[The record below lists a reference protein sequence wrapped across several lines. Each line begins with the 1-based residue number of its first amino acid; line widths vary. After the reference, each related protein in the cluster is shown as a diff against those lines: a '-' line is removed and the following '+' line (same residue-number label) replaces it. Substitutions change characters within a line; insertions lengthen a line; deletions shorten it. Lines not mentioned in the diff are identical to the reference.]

1 VALKPIT
8 EVVSSMSFR
17 ARLTVFFVVIV
28 VIPMTLMGVLGFELI
43 DSAGQSKADARAAGI
58 AGTARSVYESDS
70 HEASLEART
79 VARSLAYTPVSQLS
93 SRVDAMLAST
103 GLARIVVHV
112 GQSRTI
118 TAGSDAAIAPGIAAV
133 RSSGGDSGRTF
144 VVSEVTASQYA
155 DQLAGTDTVLVVR
168 SGGATIG
175 TSDGRASHLSLPAGV
190 GAVSIGSEKYRF
202 ITQRLSGFDGS
213 HVDVSVLSALG
224 ATSASVRNERLLAG
238 GLIGA
243 LLLLAFCF
251 TQLMAH
257 FTQSQVSHFLK
268 AARRLGSGD
277 FSEPVQTVGHDEF
290 AALGQEFNSM
300 SRQLQTRM
308 DELEQER
315 ARFRAAVRRIG
326 EAFAS
331 GLDRDAL
338 LELALSTA
346 IDATGAEGGR
356 VSARRRSTEP
366 LEVTGY
372 VGNVTVLDA
381 AFAEAESRA
390 EENEDGVGLSHAKGA
405 HVAAVAIWP
414 REEGEPTQ
422 GVITVSRA
430 GRPFGEDDH
439 ELLRSLA
446 SRASLALANVD
457 MHDDVARQAVTDDL
471 TGLASHGL
479 FRARLDDEMRQASR
493 YHHPVAIA
501 MFDIDNFKAFNDTYG
516 HQQGDLVLRRVAEV
530 LSETCREADLAARY
544 GGEEMALIL
553 PHTDLQG
560 AHELAERARLAIE
573 RLSVPRLDGQGSLSV
588 TTSAGVAAGDHG
600 RGDTLV
606 AAADT
611 ALYAAK
617 RAGKNRTVR
626 AGDPGADA
634 VARELAG
641 ATERPDGE

>member
-1 VALKPIT
+1 
-8 EVVSSMSFR
+8 MSFR

-28 VIPMTLMGVLGFELI
+28 VIPMTLMAVLGFELI

-58 AGTARSVYESDS
+58 ASTARSVYQSDS
-70 HEASLEART
+70 REASLEART
-79 VARSLAYTPVSQLS
+79 VARSLAYVPASELS
-93 SRVDAMLAST
+93 ARARAMLAST
-103 GLARIVVHV
+103 GLARIVIHI
-112 GQSRTI
+112 GDSRTVSV
-118 TAGSDAAIAPGIAAV
+118 GSDAAIAPGIAV
-133 RSSGGDSGRTF
+133 VQGSLHHPQRTF
-144 VVSEVTASQYA
+144 VVSEVTAAQYA
-155 DQLAGTDTVLVVR
+155 DELAGSNTVLVVR
-168 SGGATIG
+168 SGKTTLGS
-175 TSDGRASHLSLPAGV
+175 SDARAEHLSLPSGV
-190 GAVSIGSEKYRF
+190 SAVHIGSAGYRVV
-202 ITQRLSGFDGS
+202 TQRLSSFDGAS
-213 HVDVSVLSALG
+213 LDVSVLSALG
-224 ATSASVRNERLLAG
+224 ATSGSVRNDRLLAA
-238 GLIGA
+238 GLILV
-243 LLLLAFCF
+243 LLLLAFFF
-251 TQLMAH
+251 TQLVAH
-257 FTQSQVSHFLK
+257 FLQAQVSHFLQ

-277 FSEPVQTVGHDEF
+277 FSELVPTAGNDEF
-290 AALGQEFNSM
+290 AALGEEFNSM

-315 ARFRAAVRRIG
+315 ERFRAAVRRIG

-356 VSARRRSTEP
+356 VSARRGSAEP
-366 LEVTGY
+366 LAVAGSVGDVTD
-372 VGNVTVLDA
+372 LDA
-381 AFAEAESRA
+381 AFGEAERRA
-390 EENEDGVGLSHAKGA
+390 EENRDGIGTARVDGT

-414 REEGEPTQ
+414 REEGEPTH
-422 GVITVSRA
+422 GVITVSRS

-457 MHDDVARQAVTDDL
+457 RHDDVARQAVTDDL

-479 FRARLDDEMRQASR
+479 FRARLEDEMRQAAR

-530 LSETCREADLAARY
+530 LSETSRESDLAARY

-553 PHTDLQG
+553 PHTDVEG

-573 RLSVPRLDGQGSLSV
+573 RLTVPRLDDQGALSV
-588 TTSAGVAAGDHG
+588 TTSVGVASGDHG
-600 RGDTLV
+600 PGDTLV

-626 AGDPGADA
+626 AGDPGTEGA
-634 VARELAG
+634 ARELAA
-641 ATERPDGE
+641 ATERPAGE

>member
-1 VALKPIT
+1 
-8 EVVSSMSFR
+8 MSFR

-43 DSAGQSKADARAAGI
+43 DSAGQSKTDARAAGI
-58 AGTARSVYESDS
+58 ASTARSAYESDS
-70 HEASLEART
+70 HQASLEART
-79 VARSLAYTPVSQLS
+79 VARDLAYVPVSQLS
-93 SRVDAMLAST
+93 SRVDAVLAST

-112 GQSRTI
+112 GRTRTI
-118 TAGSDAAIAPGIAAV
+118 SAGSHDAIAPGIAVV
-133 RSSGGDSGRTF
+133 RGSGRHAARTF
-144 VVSEVTASQYA
+144 VVSEVTASQYT
-155 DQLAGTDTVLVVR
+155 DQLAGADTVLVVR
-168 SGGATIG
+168 SGGATLG
-175 TSDGRASHLSLPAGV
+175 SSDARATGLNLPSGV
-190 GAVSIGSEKYRF
+190 GAVSIGSAKYRSV
-202 ITQRLSGFDGS
+202 TQHLSGFDGTK
-213 HVDVSVLSALG
+213 VDVSVLSALG
-224 ATSASVRNERLLAG
+224 AAGASVRNDRLLAG

-243 LLLLAFCF
+243 FLLLAFCF

-257 FTQSQVSHFLK
+257 FTQSQVSQFLQ

-356 VSARRRSTEP
+356 VSARRRSSEP
-366 LEVTGY
+366 LAVTGY
-372 VGNVTVLDA
+372 VGEVTDLEA

-390 EENEDGVGLSHAKGA
+390 EENADGVGLAHTKGT
-405 HVAAVAIWP
+405 HIAAVTIWA
-414 REEGEPTQ
+414 RERDEPTH
-422 GVITVSRA
+422 GVITVSRT
-430 GRPFGEDDH
+430 GRPFGEDEH

-479 FRARLDDEMRQASR
+479 FRARLDDEMRQAAR

-553 PHTDLQG
+553 PHTDLEG
-560 AHELAERARLAIE
+560 AHGLAERARLAIE
-573 RLSVPRLDGQGSLSV
+573 RLSVPLLDGQGSLSV
-588 TTSAGVAAGDHG
+588 TTSVGVAAGDHG
-600 RGDTLV
+600 RGDSLL

-626 AGDPGADA
+626 AGDPGTDA
-634 VARELAG
+634 VARELA
-641 ATERPDGE
+641 AVTERPGGE

>member
-1 VALKPIT
+1 
-8 EVVSSMSFR
+8 MSFR

-28 VIPMTLMGVLGFELI
+28 VLPMTLMGVLGFELI
-43 DSAGQSKADARAAGI
+43 DSAGQSKSDARAAGI
-58 AGTARSVYESDS
+58 ASTARSAYQSDS

-79 VARSLAYTPVSQLS
+79 VARALAYVPVSHLS
-93 SRVDAMLAST
+93 SRVDAVLAST

-112 GQSRTI
+112 GGTRTI
-118 TAGSDAAIAPGIAAV
+118 SAGSRDAIAPGIAVV
-133 RSSGGDSGRTF
+133 RGSGRHAARTF
-144 VVSEVTASQYA
+144 VVSEVTARQYT
-155 DQLAGTDTVLVVR
+155 DQLAGANTVLVVR
-168 SGGATIG
+168 SGGATLG
-175 TSDGRASHLSLPAGV
+175 SSDTRAAQLSLPSGV
-190 GAVSIGSEKYRF
+190 GAASIGAARYRVM
-202 ITQRLSGFDGS
+202 TQRLSGFDGTK
-213 HVDVSVLSALG
+213 VEVSVLSALG
-224 ATSASVRNERLLAG
+224 ATSASVRDERMLAG

-243 LLLLAFCF
+243 FLLLAFCF

-257 FTQSQVSHFLK
+257 FTQSQVSQFLQ

-331 GLDRDAL
+331 GLDRGAL

-346 IDATGAEGGR
+346 IDATGAEGGQ
-356 VSARRRSTEP
+356 VSARRHSSEPRSVAGQVGDVAD
-366 LEVTGY
+366 LES
-372 VGNVTVLDA
+372 
-381 AFAEAESRA
+381 AFAEAERHA
-390 EENEDGVGLSHAKGA
+390 EESDDGVGTAYTKGT

-414 REEGEPTQ
+414 REEGEPTH

-457 MHDDVARQAVTDDL
+457 RHDDVARQAVTDDL

-479 FRARLDDEMRQASR
+479 FRARLEDEIRQAAR

-553 PHTDLQG
+553 PHTDLEG
-560 AHELAERARLAIE
+560 AYELAERARLAIE

-588 TTSAGVAAGDHG
+588 TTSVGVASGDHG
-600 RGDTLV
+600 RGDTLL

-626 AGDPGADA
+626 AGDPGTED
-634 VARELAG
+634 VARELA
-641 ATERPDGE
+641 AVTERPNGE